1 MDIDE
6 DHRPRYMVFS
16 KVSLFDSKSTTL
28 KKNPIDSCKKCN
40 GIVSLSVYT
49 AGQLLIYLM
58 QRCGRNKRTAIVQLF
73 INNRAQEQ

>member
-40 GIVSLSVYT
+40 GIVSLSV
-49 AGQLLIYLM
+49 LLDNY
-58 QRCGRNKRTAIVQLF
+58 
-73 INNRAQEQ
+73 